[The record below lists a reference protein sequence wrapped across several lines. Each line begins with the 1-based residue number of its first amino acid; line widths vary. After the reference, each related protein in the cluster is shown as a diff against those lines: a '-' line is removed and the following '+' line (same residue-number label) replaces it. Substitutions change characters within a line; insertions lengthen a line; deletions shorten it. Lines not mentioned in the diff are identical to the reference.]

1 MVPAETFRPCG
12 EGILTGVH
20 PEIQAKVIYALYA
33 LSLVFGVTA
42 IVGVVLAYMAR
53 DDAPNWLASHY
64 RFQIRTFWL
73 LVLFVF
79 IGILLTVV
87 LIGILVLIATVVW
100 LIVRCVKGWRHLD
113 RLEPVENVET
123 WLF

>member
-1 MVPAETFRPCG
+1 MET
-12 EGILTGVH
+12 
-20 PEIQAKVIYALYA
+20 QSKVIYALYA
-33 LSLVFGVTA
+33 ISVVLGATV
-42 IVGVVLAYMAR
+42 IVGVVLAYIAR

-73 LVLFVF
+73 LLLFSF
-79 IGILLTVV
+79 IGAVLT
-87 LIGILVLIATVVW
+87 LVLVGYLVLVATAVW

-113 RLEPVENVET
+113 RREPVDNVET

>member
-1 MVPAETFRPCG
+1 ME
-12 EGILTGVH
+12 H
-20 PEIQAKVIYALYA
+20 QAKLIYVLYA

-42 IVGVVLAYMAR
+42 IIGVVLAYMAR

-73 LVLFVF
+73 LALFLV
-79 IGILLTVV
+79 IGILLTMV
-87 LIGILVLIATVVW
+87 LIGVLVLIATAIW
-100 LIVRCVKGWRHLD
+100 LIIRCVKGWRHLD

>member
-1 MVPAETFRPCG
+1 MET
-12 EGILTGVH
+12 
-20 PEIQAKVIYALYA
+20 QAKVIYALYA
-33 LSLVFGVTA
+33 ISVVLGATA
-42 IVGVVLAYMAR
+42 IVGVVLAYIAR

-73 LVLFVF
+73 LLLFSSIGAVLM
-79 IGILLTVV
+79 
-87 LIGILVLIATVVW
+87 LVLVGFLVLVATAVW

-113 RLEPVENVET
+113 RREPVDNVET

>member
-1 MVPAETFRPCG
+1 MET
-12 EGILTGVH
+12 
-20 PEIQAKVIYALYA
+20 QAKVIYALYA
-33 LSLVFGVTA
+33 IGVVLGATV
-42 IVGVVLAYMAR
+42 IVGVVLAYIAR

-73 LVLFVF
+73 LLLFSF
-79 IGILLTVV
+79 IGAVLT
-87 LIGILVLIATVVW
+87 LVLVGYLVLVATAVW

-113 RLEPVENVET
+113 RREPVDNVET

>member
-1 MVPAETFRPCG
+1 MET
-12 EGILTGVH
+12 
-20 PEIQAKVIYALYA
+20 QAKVIYALYA
-33 LSLVFGVTA
+33 ISVVLGATA
-42 IVGVVLAYMAR
+42 IVGVVLAYIAR

-73 LVLFVF
+73 LLLFS
-79 IGILLTVV
+79 
-87 LIGILVLIATVVW
+87 LIGAVLTLVLVGFLVLVATAAW

-113 RLEPVENVET
+113 RREPVDNVET

>member
-1 MVPAETFRPCG
+1 MDR
-12 EGILTGVH
+12 
-20 PEIQAKVIYALYA
+20 QAKVIYALYA
-33 LSLVFGVTA
+33 ISVAFGVTA

-53 DDAPNWLASHY
+53 EAAPNWLASHY

-73 LVLFVF
+73 MLLFSFIGAVLTLVKVGYLVLV
-79 IGILLTVV
+79 
-87 LIGILVLIATVVW
+87 ATAVW

-113 RLEPVENVET
+113 RREPVDNLET

>member
-1 MVPAETFRPCG
+1 M
-12 EGILTGVH
+12 H
-20 PEIQAKVIYALYA
+20 PENQAKVIYALYA

-73 LVLFVF
+73 LVLFMF

-87 LIGILVLIATVVW
+87 LIGVLVLIATVVW

>member
-1 MVPAETFRPCG
+1 MET
-12 EGILTGVH
+12 
-20 PEIQAKVIYALYA
+20 QAKVIYALYA
-33 LSLVFGVTA
+33 ISVVLGATV
-42 IVGVVLAYMAR
+42 IVGVVLAYIAR

-73 LVLFVF
+73 LLLSSF
-79 IGILLTVV
+79 IGAVLT
-87 LIGILVLIATVVW
+87 LVLVGYLVLVATAVW

-113 RLEPVENVET
+113 RREPVDNVET